1 MCSRMVWRSGLL
13 RRWFCPSTVWVQAL
27 GTELSCPGSNCLSP
41 LSHLAASCSEVV
53 RKQYVTD
60 FLNAVLGFLRL
71 SLPSHPDVE
80 VRTVPCHSLYSCHGF
95 SAAIGVFCFLFCV
108 LMIIVIILDWYK
120 LFLGRFAVN
129 IQLALLNFFIF
140 RKYADQSGIKCINSN
155 VVKLSSLRGF

>member
-27 GTELSCPGSNCLSP
+27 GTELKCPGSNCLSP

-80 VRTVPCHSLYSCHGF
+80 VRTVPCHKPLQLSWL
-95 SAAIGVFCFLFCV
+95 FCSHRGFLFPV
-108 LMIIVIILDWYK
+108 LCFD
-120 LFLGRFAVN
+120 
-129 IQLALLNFFIF
+129 
-140 RKYADQSGIKCINSN
+140 DNSDN
-155 VVKLSSLRGF
+155 S